1 VGIVDR
7 IILTLYTVALTVLS
21 LLAVAV
27 AFGWSRPLDTVL
39 AALRA
44 TNGRAAVATVGAIF
58 FLSSVRLLILAFR
71 RRQPGQQ
78 VVHETE
84 LGEVRISLDA
94 VENLVRRVAR
104 QATGVRDVRPQVRLA
119 PEGVE
124 ARLRVWVSP
133 DVSIPGVAREL
144 QDALRRS
151 VHEVVGVE
159 LAALDVQV
167 ENVTTEVRRGRVE

>member
-1 VGIVDR
+1 MGIADR
-7 IILTLYTVALTVLS
+7 IILTLYTIALTLFS

-39 AALRA
+39 AALQA
-44 TNGRAAVATVGAIF
+44 SSGRAAVASVGAIF

-94 VENLVRRVAR
+94 VENLMQRVAR
-104 QATGVRDVRPQVRLA
+104 QVKGVRDVRPAVRLS

-124 ARLRVWVSP
+124 ARLRVWVAP
-133 DVSIPGVAREL
+133 DISIPDVAREL
-144 QDALRRS
+144 QDELRRS
-151 VHEVVGVE
+151 VQNVVGVE
-159 LAALDVQV
+159 LAALDVHV